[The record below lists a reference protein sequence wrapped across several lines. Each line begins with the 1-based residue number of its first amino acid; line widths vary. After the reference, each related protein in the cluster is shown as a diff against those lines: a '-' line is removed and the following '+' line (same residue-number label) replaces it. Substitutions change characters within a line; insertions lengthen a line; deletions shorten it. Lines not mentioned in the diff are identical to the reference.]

1 MFFFYEK
8 QTRNKTGSDQSCSCC
23 LKASAAAV
31 QQLISVPLPLI
42 NRIKPKRIRLD
53 VRLDVSRERQ
63 GESKLTFQALSA
75 YFWFGLLVVYDDSSK
90 VGSFTNKK

>member
-53 VRLDVSRERQ
+53 VSRERQ
-63 GESKLTFQALSA
+63 GESKLAFQALSA

>member
-8 QTRNKTGSDQSCSCC
+8 PTRNKTGSDQSFCSCC
-23 LKASAAAV
+23 LKAAAAAAV

-42 NRIKPKRIRLD
+42 KRIKPKKI
-53 VRLDVSRERQ
+53 RLDVSRERQ

-75 YFWFGLLVVYDDSSK
+75 YFRIGLLVVYDDSSK